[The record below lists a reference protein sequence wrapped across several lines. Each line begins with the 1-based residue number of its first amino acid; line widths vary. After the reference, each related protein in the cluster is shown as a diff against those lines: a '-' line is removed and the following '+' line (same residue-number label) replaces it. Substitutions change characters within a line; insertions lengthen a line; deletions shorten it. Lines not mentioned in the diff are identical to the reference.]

1 MHFAVRV
8 IAVVIV
14 GFLAG
19 CSSTSAEFSATN
31 QMLLTQQN
39 LSVAATPA
47 MASTPAPLP
56 ALAPLPAA
64 PPAAAEAQAFALAAQ
79 PNDLKIMSFN
89 LRVPFVL
96 DGWNY
101 WTFRRDF
108 IVSTVE
114 NFQPDILGTQECP
127 RSSADYLREKLTAYD
142 FVGVGRNDGK
152 LRGEMCGMFFRRDRF
167 TKMNEGHFW
176 LSDTPSKAGSK
187 SFGNG
192 VPRMVSWVT
201 LQPKDGSA
209 AFCWFN
215 THFDNA
221 SARSRMESAKLLRA
235 EVKQISGAMP
245 AVVTG
250 DFNADQ
256 HTEPYE
262 LLVGGRPGIDTD
274 LFDAF
279 RLANPIVQ
287 DNEGTM
293 HNFHG
298 GKNGP
303 RIDWILTNAGFQ
315 PLDVVID
322 HTQRGPLFPSDHF
335 PVRAIMRFNAPAVA
349 MPNLAKAE

>member
-1 MHFAVRV
+1 MAVMV
-8 IAVVIV
+8 MGLVV
-14 GFLAG
+14 G
-19 CSSTSAEFSATN
+19 CSSSSPELRATN
-31 QMLLTQQN
+31 AMLQTQQN
-39 LSVAATPA
+39 LSVV
-47 MASTPAPLP
+47 PAPAPAPASVP
-56 ALAPLPAA
+56 ALASAPLPAA
-64 PPAAAEAQAFALAAQ
+64 PSAAAEGEPFVLAAQ
-79 PNDLKIMSFN
+79 PNDLKIMTFN
-89 LRVPFVL
+89 LRVPFIL
-96 DGWNY
+96 DGWNF
-101 WTFRRDF
+101 WTFRRDL

-114 NFQPDILGTQECP
+114 KFQPDILGTQECP
-127 RSSADYLREKLTAYD
+127 RSSAEYLESKLTEYD

-152 LRGEMCGMFFRRDRF
+152 LRGEMVGMFFRRDRF
-167 TKMNEGHFW
+167 TKTHEGHFW
-176 LSDTPSKAGSK
+176 LSNTPSKAGSK
-187 SFGNG
+187 SWGNG
-192 VPRMVSWVT
+192 APRMVSWVT

-209 AFCWFN
+209 TFCWFN

-221 SARSRMESAKLLRA
+221 SGHSRNESAKLLRA
-235 EVKQISGAMP
+235 EVKQIAGNMP

-274 LFDAF
+274 LYDAF
-279 RLANPIVQ
+279 RLANPIVN

-315 PLDVVID
+315 PLDVTID

-335 PVRAIMRFNAPAVA
+335 PVKAIVRFNTPPAPT
-349 MPNLAKAE
+349 NIAKAE